1 MNGFGAILGG
11 WGCGGDIEGHIKYI
25 LVGQGGRSDNAAQC
39 RHVILPKK
47 RANGDVAYTYYLG

>member
-1 MNGFGAILGG
+1 MGLGQF
-11 WGCGGDIEGHIKYI
+11 WGGGVVGGDIEGHIKYI